1 MKPVYRSAVTIL
13 ALASLPLAAQNLP
26 KARHVAA
33 APQVVEVES
42 SPGRSYLG
50 VGVVDL
56 NSDRVQA
63 LKLKDDRGVEVS
75 QVDQDAPAGK
85 AGLKEHDV
93 IVAFNG
99 TPVES
104 QEQFKR
110 LMRETPPGRTV
121 SLDIMRDGQQ
131 QTLKVQLAD
140 RKKMESTVWPHEP
153 RDFAFAM
160 PAMPAMPPMPPM
172 PDYPRA
178 WTDRTITRVRSVSGA
193 TLESLT
199 PQLGDFFGVKNGEG
213 MLVRSVQK
221 GSPAESA
228 GLRAGDV
235 VVRVGD
241 QKITDSSDWSE
252 ALRSGKN
259 GKVAVVIVRDKKE
272 QTLSLSVPPRK
283 GPDSS
288 ALYQNESPEADEALE
303 AAAEAIESAE
313 PFLEEHMEDGA
324 SVVIDSLDGPQTEI
338 DQSLKKGMEQLRR
351 EMIDDRGELKRN
363 LSESLKTAC
372 AKLKEQKPAIE
383 NAMREAQHA
392 LENLRMQMGSDML

>member
-1 MKPVYRSAVTIL
+1 MKRVYRSGIAIL
-13 ALASLPLAAQNLP
+13 ALASLPLAAQSAS
-26 KARHVAA
+26 KVRHVSP
-33 APQVVEVES
+33 APEVAEVES
-42 SPGRSYLG
+42 SSGRSYLG

-56 NSDRVQA
+56 NSERVQS

-93 IVAFNG
+93 IVGFNG

-121 SLDIMRDGQQ
+121 SLDVMRDGQQ
-131 QTLKVQLAD
+131 QAIKVQLAD
-140 RKKMESTVWPHEP
+140 RKKLESTVWPHEP
-153 RDFAFAM
+153 REFVFAM
-160 PAMPAMPPMPPM
+160 PAMPAMPPMPAM

-235 VVRVGD
+235 IVRVGD

-252 ALRSGKN
+252 ALRNGKN
-259 GKVAVVIVRDKKE
+259 GKVSVVIVRDKKE
-272 QTLSLSVPPRK
+272 QTLSLSVPLRK

-288 ALYQNESPEADEALE
+288 ALYENESPETEQVLE
-303 AAAEAIESAE
+303 AAAGAVEGLE
-313 PFLEEHMEDGA
+313 PFMEEQMEDGA
-324 SVVIDSLDGPQTEI
+324 SVAWDSLDGMRSEI
-338 DQSLKKGMEQLRR
+338 DQTLGKASEQLHR
-351 EMIDDRGELKRN
+351 EMIDDRGELNRN
-363 LSESLKTAC
+363 LSESLKMAC
-372 AKLKEQKPAIE
+372 AKLKEQTPAIA

-392 LENLRMQMGSDML
+392 IENLRIQFGSDMQ